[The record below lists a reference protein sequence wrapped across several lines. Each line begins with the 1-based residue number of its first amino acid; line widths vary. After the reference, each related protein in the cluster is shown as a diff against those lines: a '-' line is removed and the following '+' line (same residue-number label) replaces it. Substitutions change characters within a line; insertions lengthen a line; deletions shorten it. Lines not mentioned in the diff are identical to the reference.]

1 MARIYN
7 LSGKLNDEI
16 IMLPTVTLP
25 IDEYE
30 YYVRRDEQIRI
41 LTDLAKKDKFIGL
54 NDMFVILNMEELSDE
69 ESGEGCHMGMK
80 CLILIRTI

>member
-16 IMLPTVTLP
+16 TMLPTVTLP

-69 ESGEGCHMGMK
+69 ESGEGCKDM
-80 CLILIRTI
+80 